1 MSNSIS
7 SSMHHVSILGA
18 TDYSSLVR
26 LAKTASA
33 KDRHASAELVDKL
46 EKIVVVPD
54 GQSPDG
60 TVGIGSTV
68 TFDVKGASRRTITLV
83 DPDDLDAE
91 ASRISVLAPIGVAL
105 LGLRQGQSSQW
116 VSQDGQF
123 NDLTVVHVAERPI
136 TGFSHQRSS
145 T

>member
-7 SSMHHVSILGA
+7 SSMHQVSILGA
-18 TDYSSLVR
+18 TDYLSLIR
-26 LAKTASA
+26 LADAASA

-46 EKIVVVPD
+46 EKSVVVPD
-54 GQSPDG
+54 GQSPDD

-116 VSQDGQF
+116 LSQDGQL

-136 TGFSHQRSS
+136 TGFPHYRSS

>member
-136 TGFSHQRSS
+136 TGFSH
-145 T
+145 

>member
-7 SSMHHVSILGA
+7 SSMHQVSILGA

-60 TVGIGSTV
+60 TVAIGSTV

-136 TGFSHQRSS
+136 TGFSH
-145 T
+145 

>member
-7 SSMHHVSILGA
+7 SSMHQVSILGA

-33 KDRHASAELVDKL
+33 KDRHASAGLVDKL

-136 TGFSHQRSS
+136 TGFSH
-145 T
+145 

>member
-60 TVGIGSTV
+60 TVGIGSIV

-83 DPDDLDAE
+83 DPVRIHRGLRTVVQRRRSLGHNFA
-91 ASRISVLAPIGVAL
+91 ALFLPTRIS
-105 LGLRQGQSSQW
+105 
-116 VSQDGQF
+116 
-123 NDLTVVHVAERPI
+123 E
-136 TGFSHQRSS
+136 
-145 T
+145 

>member
-60 TVGIGSTV
+60 TVGIGSIV

-136 TGFSHQRSS
+136 TGFSH
-145 T
+145 